1 MLSPP
6 KQIPIQSLPCK
17 MTTCLMQPATTF
29 FVSLMKKKK
38 NLPSKE
44 MKKKKTKQ
52 QCKKNKDLS
61 DNIYS
66 SANLQCR
73 VCLMSIKLDNL

>member
-1 MLSPP
+1 
-6 KQIPIQSLPCK
+6 
-17 MTTCLMQPATTF
+17 
-29 FVSLMKKKK
+29 MKKKK
-38 NLPSKE
+38 NI
-44 MKKKKTKQ
+44 KQ

-73 VCLMSIKLDNL
+73 VCLVSIKLDNL